1 MCVCVCA
8 LDMELVL
15 ENVKEGNEDGILSS
29 LVSFNEQVYAVNHTQ
44 QISLQKVSVFEVF
57 VLGWVN
63 REESTVLY
71 RSIL

>member
-1 MCVCVCA
+1 MCA

-15 ENVKEGNEDGILSS
+15 ENVKGGNEDGILSS
-29 LVSFNEQVYAVNHTQ
+29 LVSFNEQVYRVYLTQ

-63 REESTVLY
+63 REDSTVLY
-71 RSIL
+71 REYIIVQ